1 MFIDTHAHL
10 NDKAFEEDLQE
21 VVKLSKEMGVKFIVN
36 SGYDIP
42 SSLHAIS
49 LAEKYE
55 GLYASIGIYPE
66 NISQLDSLA
75 YDKLIKLAQHPKVV
89 AIGEIGLQYTE
100 NRPSEE
106 EQKEGF
112 LKQLNL
118 AYVLQKPIII
128 HCRDAIG
135 DMLELLIENNHLLK
149 FGGTFHCF
157 SGSQESVREIINLGL
172 HISVGGVSTFKNAE
186 KLRKAISSV
195 PLDKILLETDC
206 PYLSPHPYRGK
217 RNSPAYIPTIAENL
231 ACIKGVSVEE
241 IAKTTTNNARS
252 LFKI

>member
-55 GLYASIGIYPE
+55 GLYASVGIYPE
-66 NISQLDSLA
+66 NISQLNSLA

-100 NRPSEE
+100 NSPSEE

-135 DMLELLIENNHLLK
+135 DMLELLKENKHLLK

-157 SGSQESVREIINLGL
+157 SGSQESAREIINLGL

-186 KLRKAISSV
+186 KLRNAISSV
-195 PLDKILLETDC
+195 PLNKILLETDC

-231 ACIKGVSVEE
+231 ACVKGVSVEE